1 MSCTMQ
7 ITLRSIIKLHPFGI
21 LTATRSAELKSDLDL
36 LNLHRLIS
44 TVYFTWV
51 SFVHPQELTNLFQW
65 TEEAGI
71 SADTNEPNEE
81 QTQALDL

>member
-1 MSCTMQ
+1 MHNADHIEIDYKTSP
-7 ITLRSIIKLHPFGI
+7 IWH
-21 LTATRSAELKSDLDL
+21 SD
-36 LNLHRLIS
+36 RYTKCRIEIRPWS
-44 TVYFTWV
+44 TQFASLSQQCIFTWV